1 MKHWTKPGAEL
12 VQHILNVGCEC
23 CFQPSGRDSQ
33 WLFNTS
39 CICILAHGNIKCKIG
54 VDSAF
59 WGHLIATNWLPKIH
73 YVAKSIWTYLF
84 CILSTLIITGF
95 NKTIFFYKKTAKKI
109 HFVAFLFSTLLIFK
123 QDLRFILWALKG
135 DLNPRTGTVL
145 TNNGVL
151 PTF

>member
-23 CFQPSGRDSQ
+23 CFQPPGRDSQ

-95 NKTIFFYKKTAKKI
+95 CVWLKPWAKNKLTKLSFFTRKQQKKNT
-109 HFVAFLFSTLLIFK
+109 FCGFSF
-123 QDLRFILWALKG
+123 F
-135 DLNPRTGTVL
+135 NPVNIQTRPQIYPVS
-145 TNNGVL
+145 
-151 PTF
+151 P